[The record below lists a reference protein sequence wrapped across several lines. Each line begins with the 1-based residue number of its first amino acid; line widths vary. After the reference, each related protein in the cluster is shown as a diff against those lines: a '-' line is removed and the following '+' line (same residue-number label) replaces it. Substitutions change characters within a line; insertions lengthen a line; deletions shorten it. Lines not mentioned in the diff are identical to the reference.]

1 MSIQVNVNS
10 SPVMAATTLTSETP
24 LKLPHISCKPYN
36 MHVVDRPITTL
47 RRLLSNVK
55 NKDRPEDG
63 HQLVY
68 KIKYFGYQATFIR
81 SRDRQKS

>member
-1 MSIQVNVNS
+1 
-10 SPVMAATTLTSETP
+10 MAATNVTSDTSKTAAHIMQTLQ
-24 LKLPHISCKPYN
+24 HARCG
-36 MHVVDRPITTL
+36 VVDRPITTL

-55 NKDRPEDG
+55 NKDRPEDR